1 MAFIGRLYQG
11 AVHVAELLNTVTFRI
26 DSGLGDQGFCI
37 QTPRDDDTR
46 CLWIAVNV
54 HEFACVP

>member
-1 MAFIGRLYQG
+1 MLYMSRSN
-11 AVHVAELLNTVTFRI
+11 ATPVTFRI